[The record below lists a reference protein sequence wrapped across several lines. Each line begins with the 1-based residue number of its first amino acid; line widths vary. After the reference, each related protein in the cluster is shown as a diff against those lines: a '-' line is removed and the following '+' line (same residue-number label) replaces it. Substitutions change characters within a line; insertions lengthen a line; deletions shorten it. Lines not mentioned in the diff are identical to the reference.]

1 MDPLW
6 IVAPATGLVA
16 LSMTAVVWASPDAVG
31 PCSERL
37 QRLGYSQVALES
49 RQAHSSLYEAHRAQ
63 EEVNVMVQNGTCTV
77 QRVWID
83 D

>member
-1 MDPLW
+1 MGPLW

-31 PCSERL
+31 PCSGHL
-37 QRLGYSQVALES
+37 QRLGYSQVAFEA
-49 RQAHSSLYEAHRAQ
+49 RQAHSSLYEAHRAH